1 MLRRDII
8 HGQRC
13 VEGENF
19 EIRKTLWKY
28 SWLIEKQRKLI
39 QDWRKEILMEE
50 THPDI
55 LISRSPDVYRQL
67 TVKFGAEKLREIE
80 KKITLYHLDQI
91 WADHL
96 EYIADIRESIHLEN
110 VGGKTPIIEF
120 QKKITGEFNN
130 LEENIKDQIIETFI
144 SLNASKEPI
153 DLDKMGIK
161 GPSSTWTYLINDDQ
175 FGSWMELLKG
185 GNIGYAAGAVYLYPV
200 LFLYGIYLHF
210 KNKKQKTQTK
220 NSLKQ

>member
-1 MLRRDII
+1 M
-8 HGQRC
+8 
-13 VEGENF
+13 
-19 EIRKTLWKY
+19 
-28 SWLIEKQRKLI
+28 EK
-39 QDWRKEILMEE
+39 

-55 LISRSPDVYRQL
+55 LRSWKPEVYHQL
-67 TVKFGAEKLREIE
+67 MIKLGEEKLREIE
-80 KKITLYHLDQI
+80 KKITLFHIDQI

-96 EYIADIRESIHLEN
+96 AYIADIRESIHLEK

-120 QKKITGEFNN
+120 QKKITDSFIN
-130 LEENIKDQIIETFI
+130 LEENIKELVIETFI
-144 SLNASKEPI
+144 SLNSSNELI

-185 GNIGYAAGAVYLYPV
+185 GNIGYAAGAIYLYPV

-210 KNKKQKTQTK
+210 KNKKQKIHL
-220 NSLKQ
+220 NNNLN